1 MARHEPSALLRGVQ
15 FESVPRDRNRAY
27 VVTTWSGIDE
37 GVPVRREQTTRP
49 GAHGAFNAPGYLDA
63 RVIGMSGHIIAP
75 TPEQL
80 LNMARRLTGILA
92 DGSTARLDLLGE
104 REVHLQVG
112 LAAQTMVTVRGNDPR
127 VADFQIQLWAPNP
140 RMYGEVHDFP
150 GGQVAVNRGNFPA
163 RPQLVVSGT
172 AVGGYTVTGPN
183 GRRVVVTKALAAA
196 APHTIDFATGGLYVA
211 GVRQINAITIY
222 EPWDVPPGLPGV
234 TASVSNGLSLVQRVT
249 DTFV

>member
-1 MARHEPSALLRGVQ
+1 MARHGPSALLRGVQ

-63 RVIGMSGHIIAP
+63 RVVGMSGHIIAP

-80 LNMARRLTGILA
+80 LNMARRLTGLLA
-92 DGSTARLDLLGE
+92 DGSTGRLDLLGE

-127 VADFQIQLWAPNP
+127 VADFQIQLWAPDP
-140 RMYGEVHDFP
+140 RMYGPMRDYA
-150 GGQVAVNRGNFPA
+150 GGEGAANYGNFPA
-163 RPQLVVSGT
+163 RPTLVVSGT
-172 AVGGYTVTGPN
+172 SAGGYTVTGPG
-183 GRRVVVTKALAAA
+183 GRRVVVTKALAAG
-196 APHTIDFATGGLYVA
+196 APHEIDFARGGLYIGGA
-211 GVRQINAITIY
+211 RQSRAISIY
-222 EPWDVPPGLPGV
+222 QPWTVGPGLPAV
-234 TASVSNGLSLVQRVT
+234 VATVSGGLTLVQRVT
-249 DTFV
+249 ETYV

>member
-80 LNMARRLTGILA
+80 LNMARRLTGLLA
-92 DGSTARLDLLGE
+92 DGSTGRLDLLGE

-127 VADFQIQLWAPNP
+127 VADFQIQLWAPDP
-140 RMYGEVHDFP
+140 RMYGEVNQFTA
-150 GGQVAVNRGNFPA
+150 GQVAFHRGNFPA
-163 RPQLVVSGT
+163 TPVIELTGAASGNTVNGPAGKAFTITQGRTAGQTHRIDLASGRVYLNGALQLGVVSRGDLWT
-172 AVGGYTVTGPN
+172 
-183 GRRVVVTKALAAA
+183 
-196 APHTIDFATGGLYVA
+196 
-211 GVRQINAITIY
+211 
-222 EPWDVPPGLPGV
+222 VPPGLPGV
-234 TASVSNGLSLVQRVT
+234 THTLTGSGAMKVILP